1 MPIKSKKKT
10 PSFKKEISNYILKKG
25 DICCEED
32 FERDKVIEQIFN
44 VYEEKDTPNT
54 YLDSLNNDILIF
66 IGYFIDL
73 KKNNDKKGMKLWNEL
88 NKQMPPTKNKNK
100 DKKNIKNLLKSLPLF
115 YLLSFLGMGHYKKV
129 LLE

>member
-44 VYEEKDTPNT
+44 VYEEKEKM
-54 YLDSLNNDILIF
+54 
-66 IGYFIDL
+66 L
-73 KKNNDKKGMKLWNEL
+73 KIMQNSVKRPWN
-88 NKQMPPTKNKNK
+88 P
-100 DKKNIKNLLKSLPLF
+100 
-115 YLLSFLGMGHYKKV
+115 
-129 LLE
+129 